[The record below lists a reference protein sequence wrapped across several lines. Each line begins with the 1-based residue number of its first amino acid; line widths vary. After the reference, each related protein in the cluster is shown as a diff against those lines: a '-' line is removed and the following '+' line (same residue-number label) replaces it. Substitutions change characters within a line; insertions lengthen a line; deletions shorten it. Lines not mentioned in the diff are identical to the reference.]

1 MSDPSGMSRQST
13 GQANP
18 LGRAGGGADSFQ
30 TTHWTEILRAH
41 TEHAGRRREVVGGIL
56 ARYWRP
62 VYCYLRR
69 KGHQDAEAMDLTQGF
84 FQEVVLGRELIQQ
97 AERKIGKFRTF
108 LLTALNRYV
117 TSVHRAETAKKR
129 RPAEGLV
136 RLDGLES
143 AAAFEPAS
151 HGTPDDAFHYAWAQH
166 LLDEVLAEVRGECVG
181 RGHEAHWAVF
191 QARVLDPIMA
201 GAEPLPLPDLCARHG
216 IADEA
221 TASNMVVTVK
231 RAFQAALRR
240 RVREFVDSETQVEG
254 EIRDMMDAL
263 SSSRAGP

>member
-1 MSDPSGMSRQST
+1 MSDPSQQRDPTGHGSDGLRQS
-13 GQANP
+13 
-18 LGRAGGGADSFQ
+18 GGGADGFQ
-30 TTHWTEILRAH
+30 ITRWTEILRAR
-41 TEHAGRRREVVGGIL
+41 TDHAGRRREVVGEVL
-56 ARYWRP
+56 AKYWRP

-69 KGHQDAEAMDLTQGF
+69 KGRQDAEAMDLTQGF
-84 FQEVVLGRELIQQ
+84 FHEVVLGRGLIQQ
-97 AERKIGKFRTF
+97 ADPMIGKFRTF

-117 TSVHRAETAKKR
+117 TSVHRAETAQKR
-129 RPAEGLV
+129 RPAEGMV
-136 RLDGLES
+136 HLDGFES
-143 AAAFEPAS
+143 AGAFEPAS
-151 HGTPDDAFHYAWAQH
+151 YGTPDDAFHYAWAQH
-166 LLDEVLAEVRGECVG
+166 LLDEVLAEVRGDCC
-181 RGHEAHWAVF
+181 RNGHEAHWAVF
-191 QARVLDPIMA
+191 QARVLGPIMA

-240 RVREFVDSETQVEG
+240 RVREFVDSDDQVEG